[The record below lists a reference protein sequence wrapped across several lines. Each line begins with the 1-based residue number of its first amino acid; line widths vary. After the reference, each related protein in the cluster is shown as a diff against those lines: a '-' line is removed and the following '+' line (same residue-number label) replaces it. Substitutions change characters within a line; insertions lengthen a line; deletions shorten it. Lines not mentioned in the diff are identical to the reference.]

1 MLHIRVDTLCSRPYI
16 ADFHVSI
23 CAIVCADADALPDHE
38 QEPGPQE
45 GCHHV
50 PGGSVQP
57 RGALC
62 HQVSHCQHTQIWYLS
77 PLLKTVLHAMTL
89 PCDVVSS
96 HGLHAQAHAYFTQTE
111 SC

>member
-1 MLHIRVDTLCSRPYI
+1 MSHIRVDTLCSRPYI

-77 PLLKTVLHAMTL
+77 PLRIPGNGAAC
-89 PCDVVSS
+89 CD
-96 HGLHAQAHAYFTQTE
+96 LAL
-111 SC
+111 